1 VSFPR
6 RREST
11 GLHRPGFSVSFS
23 VIPAQAGIQRLAS
36 TGFFRILQCHSRAGG
51 NPETLNNRNMKK
63 YYIYILA
70 SIRNGTLYIGMTNDL
85 TRRVYE
91 HKQGL
96 IKGFTKTY
104 QVHNLLYFEEFSE
117 VTDAIVREKRVKK
130 WERKWKIR
138 LIETM
143 NPEWK
148 DLYEG
153 LF

>member
-1 VSFPR
+1 
-6 RREST
+6 
-11 GLHRPGFSVSFS
+11 
-23 VIPAQAGIQRLAS
+23 
-36 TGFFRILQCHSRAGG
+36 
-51 NPETLNNRNMKK
+51 MKK